1 MDDPLAPDPAP
12 IALDVAPE
20 PALPA
25 LFGAAIGVVGAGRY
39 LPLFAQWEAD
49 GKSRPSWN
57 WAAGLC
63 TFNWM
68 LFRRLW
74 LPAALYA
81 AVLLVVPLLLVGVGR
96 LLLQWSETTELAT
109 LLGCAA
115 LAFVVPSVL
124 GDALLYRLCRTNIT
138 RALEMS
144 PTLEVACSVLRQR
157 APSRVWLQRQI
168 VINALGL
175 GLLVVIGYLVWPA
188 APEIQEPVAAPTP
201 IQPAT
206 PKMPAASTT
215 PEVAVV
221 AAFTSEAASAPV
233 AIAASAP
240 ASASVS
246 ALTPVPLPASE
257 PSSAA
262 IATQAVTAPTPP
274 LQARE
279 PAASA
284 ATSTRAD
291 KGFLINVGLFA
302 DPDNARLAYVKLVK
316 AGLPA
321 QREVLLFKSQR
332 VTRVRAGPFA
342 SRAKANAAIARIKK
356 MQLDAVLAKP

>member
-1 MDDPLAPDPAP
+1 MDDPLAPGPVP

-20 PALPA
+20 PALPT
-25 LFGAAIGVVGAGRY
+25 LFGAAIGVVGAKRY
-39 LPLFAQWEAD
+39 LPLFAQWEA
-49 GKSRPSWN
+49 GGTSRPSWN

-68 LFRRLW
+68 IFRRLW

-81 AVLLVVPLLLVGVGR
+81 AALLVAPLLLVGMGR

-115 LAFVVPSVL
+115 LAFVVPAVL
-124 GDALLYRLCRTNIT
+124 GDALLYRQCRTDIT

-144 PTLEVACSVLRQR
+144 PTLEIAFGALSQH

-175 GLLVVIGYLVWPA
+175 GLLAGAGYLAWPA
-188 APEIQEPVAAPTP
+188 APEMQNQDTAPAA
-201 IQPAT
+201 IQPAA
-206 PKMPAASTT
+206 PRMRAASAS
-215 PEVAVV
+215 PEVAAVT
-221 AAFTSEAASAPV
+221 ARTFGAASAPV
-233 AIAASAP
+233 AVAASAP

-246 ALTPVPLPASE
+246 ALAPMPLAASE
-257 PSSAA
+257 PTSAA
-262 IATQAVTAPTPP
+262 MATQAVKAP
-274 LQARE
+274 LQTRE

-284 ATSTRAD
+284 PTSTRAD

-302 DPDNARLAYVKLVK
+302 NPDNARLAYVKLVK

-321 QREVLLFKSQR
+321 QREVLLLKGQR
-332 VTRVRAGPFA
+332 VTRVRAGPIA
-342 SRAKANAAIARIKK
+342 SRAKANAAIAQIKK
-356 MQLDAVLAKP
+356 MHLDAVLVKP